1 MSRPATLLE
10 GLCGHALGL
19 GAHSLEV
26 EYRDREEWVFARKG
40 DTAIRIAHYRSTG
53 ADAKELRDN
62 LYAAAKRPVRTVLN
76 GARSIIKV
84 RIHDSFGEDA
94 FEVAIDPA
102 PPLDPRQAQS
112 YTAKQ
117 GQYLAFIHFYTK
129 IHRVPPAEM
138 DMQEYFRV
146 SPPSVHQMVVTLE
159 RNGFI
164 ARVPGQGRSIRL
176 LIPPE
181 ALPPLK

>member
-76 GARSIIKV
+76 GARSFTEQHMITLAKFFNVGHGIILSGGRGERREV
-84 RIHDSFGEDA
+84 RHG
-94 FEVAIDPA
+94 
-102 PPLDPRQAQS
+102 
-112 YTAKQ
+112 
-117 GQYLAFIHFYTK
+117 
-129 IHRVPPAEM
+129 
-138 DMQEYFRV
+138 
-146 SPPSVHQMVVTLE
+146 
-159 RNGFI
+159 
-164 ARVPGQGRSIRL
+164 
-176 LIPPE
+176 
-181 ALPPLK
+181 